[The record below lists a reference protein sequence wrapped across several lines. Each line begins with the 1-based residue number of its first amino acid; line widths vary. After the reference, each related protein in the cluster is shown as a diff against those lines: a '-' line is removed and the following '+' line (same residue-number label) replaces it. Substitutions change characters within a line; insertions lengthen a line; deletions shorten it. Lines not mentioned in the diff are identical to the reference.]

1 MRRALFIAVLAILVS
16 DASGITSLIVPEPC
30 ALETSDSTPDG
41 GCPAFCLRCACPCCV
56 SSVEHSVP
64 IQISAPT
71 FVVSAPAPSL
81 QHLPTGVVHDV
92 LHIPKIPL
100 TQLARRS

>member
-1 MRRALFIAVLAILVS
+1 MRRALFLAVLTILVS
-16 DASGITSLIVPEPC
+16 DASGTTSLIVPEPC
-30 ALETSDSTPDG
+30 ALETSDSAPDG

-56 SSVEHSVP
+56 SAVEQSVP
-64 IQISAPT
+64 IQIST
-71 FVVSAPAPSL
+71 QTVVVPAPAPSL

-100 TQLARRS
+100 A